1 MQYDGSNGWPSGMDM
16 PGSMYSD
23 PRAGGGLDQ
32 LGHHTDAA
40 SAAAAASHMN
50 HAMHNHYAAIAAAA
64 AANNHAAANSNSI
77 ANNVMGGS
85 QIPDALK
92 RDKDAIYG

>member
-1 MQYDGSNGWPSGMDM
+1 
-16 PGSMYSD
+16 
-23 PRAGGGLDQ
+23 
-32 LGHHTDAA
+32 
-40 SAAAAASHMN
+40 MN

-64 AANNHAAANSNSI
+64 AANTHASNSLSS
-77 ANNVMGGS
+77 NVMAGT

>member
-1 MQYDGSNGWPSGMDM
+1 MIHFQYDGSNGWPSSMEM
-16 PGSMYSD
+16 PGGMYSD
-23 PRAGGGLDQ
+23 PRGGLDQ
-32 LGHHTDAA
+32 LGHHSDAA
-40 SAAAAASHMN
+40 SVAAASHMN

-64 AANNHAAANSNSI
+64 AANNHASNSI

>member
-1 MQYDGSNGWPSGMDM
+1 
-16 PGSMYSD
+16 
-23 PRAGGGLDQ
+23 
-32 LGHHTDAA
+32 
-40 SAAAAASHMN
+40 MN

-64 AANNHAAANSNSI
+64 AANNHAATNSI

>member
-1 MQYDGSNGWPSGMDM
+1 MRD
-16 PGSMYSD
+16 
-23 PRAGGGLDQ
+23 ALFFQ
-32 LGHHTDAA
+32 LAHHSDAA
-40 SAAAAASHMN
+40 SVAAASHMN

-64 AANNHAAANSNSI
+64 AANNHATS
-77 ANNVMGGS
+77 NVMAGT